1 MNGKICHLP
10 RTVAIAAICSLV
22 ILASLSTQ
30 AAGSGQLGI
39 LDTTRINPDT
49 GRQWA
54 VGDQYRLVFISSGR
68 VDPQSSAFGSMDDIA
83 TWNAIAQ
90 SFANKSNLNLG
101 SVSWKVIGSSQ
112 ELSARDNTQ
121 TNPALN
127 GLGHPIM
134 LIDGSTV
141 IARNYADLWDGRL
154 ENTITMTEKR
164 GINMS
169 ELDIAAFPYTGTRPN
184 GTALP
189 SNEVLRA
196 LGPSP
201 QGKIRQGQADH
212 PAGWID
218 RSVVGALAAD
228 TNPQPI
234 YVMSDALTVVDQIPE
249 VSVTWF
255 IGLTGLLTLRRR
267 RVHC

>member
-1 MNGKICHLP
+1 MKGHICHLP
-10 RTVAIAAICSLV
+10 RPVAIAAVCSLA
-22 ILASLSTQ
+22 ILASLSTH

-54 VGDQYRLVFISSGR
+54 VGDQYRLVFISSER
-68 VDPQSSAFGSMDDIA
+68 VDPKSSAFGSMDDIA
-83 TWNAIAQ
+83 TWNSIAQ

-101 SVSWKVIGSSQ
+101 SVSWKIIGSTQ
-112 ELSARDNTQ
+112 DVAARDNTQ

-164 GINMS
+164 GINIS
-169 ELDIAAFPYTGTRPN
+169 DLGISAFPYTGTKPN
-184 GTALP
+184 GTALLP
-189 SNEVLRA
+189 NEVLRA
-196 LGPSP
+196 LDPSA

-218 RSVVGALAAD
+218 RSAVGAPAAD
-228 TNPQPI
+228 TSPQLI
-234 YVMSDALTVVDQIPE
+234 YVMSDALTVVDEIPE

-267 RVHC
+267 RAHR